1 MKKATILVVEDND
14 LNMKL
19 VRSLLQLA
27 GHQVLEAE
35 DAEQGIRLAS
45 LHRPDLILMD
55 IQLPGM
61 DGLEA
66 TRILK
71 RKKELNK
78 IPVVALTSYAMPGD
92 EQKTREASCSGYI
105 TKPIDTRKFIQTI
118 QDFLTPN
125 NQPVEAGPD
134 KGIIGKPRILIV
146 DDDPLNI
153 KLMMTEL
160 PAEKF
165 GTLSAT
171 EGSQAIRI
179 ALNELPDLILLDIMM
194 PEMDGFEVCQRLKS
208 REESKEIPVIFLSSL
223 TGLEEK
229 VRGFGL
235 GAVDF
240 ISKPFQREEL
250 LARVWT
256 HLELSRLRTKLE
268 AQVAER
274 TIQLHRLT
282 EELKQS
288 LEKLRKTMVGI
299 IQAMALTVESKD
311 PYTAGHQLRVSHMA
325 RAIAQE
331 MGLSKDQIEAVR
343 MAGMVHDLGKIS
355 FPAQILSKPTQL
367 SDLEFGLI
375 KVHPQISFDILKDI
389 DFPWPVAQIVFQHHE
404 RINGTGYPLGL
415 FGNEIYLE
423 ARILAVA
430 DVVEAIASHRPYR
443 PALGFKKA
451 LEEISQNRDILYD
464 PEAVD
469 ACLRLFKEKGY
480 KIE

>member
-1 MKKATILVVEDND
+1 MEKATILVVEDNA

-19 VRSLLQLA
+19 VRSLLQLV

-71 RKKELNK
+71 RNKELNK

-118 QDFLTPN
+118 QGFLTPST
-125 NQPVEAGPD
+125 QPVEAEPG
-134 KGIIGKPRILIV
+134 KGVIGKPRILIV

-153 KLMMTEL
+153 KLMKAEL
-160 PAEKF
+160 PVEKF
-165 GTLSAT
+165 ETLSAPD
-171 EGSQAIRI
+171 GPQAIQI
-179 ALNELPDLILLDIMM
+179 VLNELPDLILLDIMM
-194 PEMDGFEVCQRLKS
+194 PEMDGFEVCRRLKS
-208 REESKEIPVIFLSSL
+208 MEESKEIPVIFLSSL

-250 LARVWT
+250 QARLRT

-268 AQVAER
+268 DQVVER
-274 TIQLHRLT
+274 TIQLQRLT

-311 PYTAGHQLRVSHMA
+311 PYTAGHQLRVSHLA
-325 RAIAQE
+325 KAIAQE
-331 MGLSKDQIEAVR
+331 MGLSQDQIEAVR
-343 MAGMVHDLGKIS
+343 MSGMVHDLGKIS
-355 FPAQILSKPTQL
+355 FPAQILSKPTRL
-367 SDLEFGLI
+367 SELEFGLI

-443 PALGFKKA
+443 PALGIKKA

-469 ACLRLFKEKGY
+469 ACLRLFKEKGF
-480 KIE
+480 KLK